1 MITTIVTAC
10 ATLAV
15 AAATGYYAISTHKML
30 DEMRKD
36 RERPRIVGRVKEV
49 LTPFINKLDHEIAAL
64 EHQQY
69 RWVHSL
75 QRSDK
80 LATLEIFYPPET
92 KIVLSDL
99 LRESPHIKTAIAEH
113 SEKVKELQKRLSRLD
128 QAIFSGNFE
137 GKCQAFIDEFNNNA
151 KESNYP
157 PVTYSDDAPEYFVSF
172 IIDNVKE
179 LPQSHEYRNFWD
191 RYGDA
196 LRKIRENEGVNQRIT
211 EIEEASKEL
220 EHIAK
225 LLKGELEQLKEQ
237 YYHDYNLS
245 SEELREQGSCMVI

>member
-1 MITTIVTAC
+1 MITIVTAC

-15 AAATGYYAISTHKML
+15 AAATVYYAISTHKML
-30 DEMRKD
+30 DEMRRD

-49 LTPFINKLDHEIAAL
+49 LTPFINKLNYETAAL
-64 EHQQY
+64 EGKQY
-69 RWVHSL
+69 RWVHSS

-80 LATLEIFYPPET
+80 LATLEIFYPSET

-99 LRESPHIKTAIAEH
+99 LREFPRIKTAIAEH
-113 SEKVKELQKRLSRLD
+113 SEKVEELQKRLSRLD

-157 PVTYSDDAPEYFVSF
+157 PVTYSDGAPEYFVSF
-172 IIDNVKE
+172 IIDNVKKIS
-179 LPQSHEYRNFWD
+179 QSHNYHNFWG

-196 LRKIRENEGVNQRIT
+196 LCKIRENEDVKQKIA

-220 EHIAK
+220 ERIAK
-225 LLKGELEQLKEQ
+225 PLKGELEQLKEQ
-237 YYHDYNLS
+237 YHHDYNLS